1 MALSPDLRRILKLFL
16 TVRKL
21 VSGFLAKLVH
31 HFFPIIFSLR
41 LPSDFA
47 TIQVNLWIPTT
58 VIAIQPPCLMCLGW
72 PDADLQ
78 ILLSWFPDAVFATP
92 PGAPLPEH
100 SILLLGPDLTLNLVA
115 DSIDSWHST
124 HPEYPLLAMPGSE
137 DIAHFLDKPN
147 LDDRVWATLSQP
159 LNNNDRR
166 LITRAIASVTRKEST
181 VSAKLRLALVALEN
195 RNRSLQDQARRL
207 SIDASTCP
215 LTGLNNRRAVDR
227 LITAETSAVIHAP
240 LALGLVDIDRF
251 RDANERFLHT
261 GGDIILQGVSRLLQ
275 GTVRET
281 DALGRMGGDEFLI
294 VARETGYEGAVALGE
309 RLRQSIASG
318 QFLVD
323 NVNATVTVSVG
334 FAVVGA
340 NQPITEAVLRQT
352 AAQALREAKDA
363 GRNKVVVRQINEIA
377 SSN

>member
-1 MALSPDLRRILKLFL
+1 
-16 TVRKL
+16 
-21 VSGFLAKLVH
+21 
-31 HFFPIIFSLR
+31 
-41 LPSDFA
+41 
-47 TIQVNLWIPTT
+47 
-58 VIAIQPPCLMCLGW
+58 
-72 PDADLQ
+72 
-78 ILLSWFPDAVFATP
+78 
-92 PGAPLPEH
+92 
-100 SILLLGPDLTLNLVA
+100 
-115 DSIDSWHST
+115 
-124 HPEYPLLAMPGSE
+124 MPGSG
-137 DIAHFLDKPN
+137 DIAHFLDNPN
-147 LDDRVWATLSQP
+147 LDERVWATLSQP

-207 SIDASTCP
+207 SIDATTCP

>member
-1 MALSPDLRRILKLFL
+1 MPLGPDLQRILKLFL

-47 TIQVNLWIPTT
+47 TIQGNFWIPTT

-78 ILLSWFPDAVFATP
+78 ILLSWFPDAVFAIH
-92 PGAPLPEH
+92 PGAHLPEH
-100 SILLLGPDLTLNLVA
+100 SILLLGPNLTPDLVA
-115 DSIDSWHST
+115 DSVDSWHST
-124 HPEYPLLAMPGSE
+124 HPENPLLALPGSGE
-137 DIAHFLDKPN
+137 IARYLDNPN
-147 LDDRVWATLSQP
+147 LDERVWATLSQP

-166 LITRAIASVTRKEST
+166 LISRAIASVTRKEST

-207 SIDASTCP
+207 SIDATTCP

-323 NVNATVTVSVG
+323 NINAVVTVSVG